1 MNLDL
6 LLIGAIILAAVLY
19 LGHLG
24 IKSLHSMQKKEP
36 SACGK
41 CGCSE
46 KVS

>member
-6 LLIGAIILAAVLY
+6 LLIGAIILAALLY

-24 IKSLHSMQKKEP
+24 IKSLHSMQKKES

-41 CGCSE
+41 CSCSE

>member
-19 LGHLG
+19 LGYLG
-24 IKSLHSMQKKEP
+24 IKSLHSMQKKES

>member
-24 IKSLHSMQKKEP
+24 IKSLRSMQKKG
-36 SACGK
+36 SFTCGK
-41 CGCSE
+41 CSCSE